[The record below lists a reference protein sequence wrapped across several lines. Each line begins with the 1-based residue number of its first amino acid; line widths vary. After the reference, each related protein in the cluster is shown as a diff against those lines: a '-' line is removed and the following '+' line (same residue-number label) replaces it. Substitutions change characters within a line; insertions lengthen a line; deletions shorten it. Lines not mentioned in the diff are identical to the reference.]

1 MTHYSPLSAP
11 FDFLL
16 TLAISLALR
25 LNLHQD
31 QSQTSQGQ
39 SNYPTVADRTS
50 EEMRRRLWWHLM
62 TLDVQ
67 YAEIMKTDPTITEA
81 MWTTRFP
88 GSFNDGELDDSNELP
103 IPPQT
108 GEIFNPETFTIQITT
123 PHDDEQENYRTDM
136 SFALSRIEIMYVLR
150 RHGFSEQFCLN
161 NGYEY
166 LSTST
171 ARVQFINDLVKR
183 VNQKYLQFWKGNDF
197 LGFFERN
204 AVKIMLSKHLML
216 AKQDRPAKDRLHDC
230 IKVLEAAVGLRKTYP
245 RCAWLVRQPVELDT
259 IELLWEYFIT
269 QLGTEQLS
277 GDVDEQHAW
286 KLAEKATESGDRDN
300 LAACYPTQWSRIQ
313 NLCDRAIE
321 LRSRQTRS
329 GNLEQET

>member
-11 FDFLL
+11 VDSLL
-16 TLAISLALR
+16 ALAISIALR

-31 QSQTSQGQ
+31 PSQTSLGE
-39 SNYPTVADRTS
+39 SSYPTVANRTS
-50 EEMRRRLWWHLM
+50 KEMRRRLWWHLM

-67 YAEIMKTDPTITEA
+67 YAEITKTDPTITEA

-88 GSFNDGELDDSNELP
+88 GSFNDGELDASSELP

-108 GEIFNPETFTIQITT
+108 GEIFDPETLMIQIAT
-123 PHDDEQENYRTDM
+123 PRGGEQENCRTDM
-136 SFALSRIEIMYVLR
+136 SFALSRIEIMHVLR
-150 RHGFSEQFCLN
+150 RHGFSEKFCLN

-171 ARVQFINDLVKR
+171 ARVQFIDDLVKR

-216 AKQDRPAKDRLHDC
+216 AKKNGAARDRLRDC
-230 IKVLEAAVGLRKTYP
+230 VQVLEAAVGLRKTYP

-259 IELLWEYFIT
+259 LELLWEYFAT
-269 QLGTEQLS
+269 QPDTEQLS
-277 GDVDEQHAW
+277 GDADEQHAW
-286 KLAEKATESGDRDN
+286 KLAERGTESGDRDN
-300 LAACYPTQWSRIQ
+300 LAACYPTQWSRIK

-329 GNLEQET
+329 GDLEQET